1 MQESMSELSL
11 VLTQKFTEAD
21 AQAIRAALNR
31 HLRVSE
37 PQWLYRR
44 SIDPPQVVQLLGAAL
59 AWQILVK
66 PATAFTKSFFST
78 LGKRAADAAW
88 DGAVEWTK
96 DKDLTPLADV
106 ATALVA
112 AADSVGGE
120 VIISVGLNIP
130 DDHFGTVISTESRDP
145 LEVARTLAAFVV
157 RAETISD
164 AVQAEIERGY
174 EPIGPFFMELEQDGS
189 VTIRWHAARDS
200 KTYERRIP

>member
-1 MQESMSELSL
+1 MSELNL
-11 VLTQKFTEAD
+11 VLTEKFTEAD

-37 PQWLYRR
+37 PEWLYRR

-66 PATAFTKSFFST
+66 PAAAFITAFFSN
-78 LGKRAADAAW
+78 LGKRASDAAL
-88 DGAVEWTK
+88 DSAAEWKK

-106 ATALVA
+106 ATTLATA
-112 AADSVGGE
+112 TDSVGGE
-120 VIISVGLNIP
+120 VVISVGLDIP
-130 DDHFGTVISTESRDP
+130 DDTFGTVISTKSRDP
-145 LEVARTLAAFVV
+145 LEVARILSSFVV

-174 EPIGPFFMELEQDGS
+174 EPLGAFLMELEQDGN
-189 VTIRWHAARDS
+189 VTIRWRALRDS
-200 KTYERRIP
+200 KIYEKRIP